1 MELEQKTSVNRSLK
15 LPVELRAE
23 IKEAA
28 EAVGMSSAAFIRLA
42 ARNAADQVLTTGCSA
57 DEVLSI
63 EKSARLQYSR
73 KRGCAGKNRGR
84 RRRVIAW
91 LLIGRQEAQSERAA
105 ESM

>member
-1 MELEQKTSVNRSLK
+1 MYANGRSVDMELEQKTSVNRSLK

-63 EKSARLQYSR
+63 EKSARLPR
-73 KRGCAGKNRGR
+73 WMRDVRDILNTVGNEGAPEKIEVGGG
-84 RRRVIAW
+84 
-91 LLIGRQEAQSERAA
+91 G
-105 ESM
+105 